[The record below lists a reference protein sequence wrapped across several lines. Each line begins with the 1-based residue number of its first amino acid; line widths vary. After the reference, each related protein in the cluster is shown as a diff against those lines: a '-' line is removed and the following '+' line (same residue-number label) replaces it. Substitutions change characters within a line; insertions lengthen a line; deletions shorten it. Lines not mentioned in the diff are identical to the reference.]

1 MCFSYVLIE
10 EAALWEHGRYTV
22 SGLEEQEKARF
33 APLTWFNA
41 VIYFSFN
48 IFPLICS
55 LMSSHLCPAMF
66 KVKLQ
71 SRYWTRE
78 GKVGSHF
85 GSSEPGRIP

>member
-22 SGLEEQEKARF
+22 SGLEDQEKARF

-48 IFPLICS
+48 IFSFDLLKQFNVIS
-55 LMSSHLCPAMF
+55 LMPSN
-66 KVKLQ
+66 VQ
-71 SRYWTRE
+71 
-78 GKVGSHF
+78 GKTTV
-85 GSSEPGRIP
+85 